1 MYLWVLPGLQ
11 NSYRLRLPENGD
23 MYVGDVFQEY
33 ALAFFRLQ
41 KKILNPQSEICSGVD
56 IIIAGMFNFMALK
69 KPLFGSTAG
78 SGVEIFCSDVE
89 TS

>member
-1 MYLWVLPGLQ
+1 
-11 NSYRLRLPENGD
+11 
-23 MYVGDVFQEY
+23 MYVGGVFQEY
-33 ALAFFRLQ
+33 GLAFFRLQ

-69 KPLFGSTAG
+69 IPFFGSTPC
-78 SGVEIFCSDVE
+78 SWVKIFCSDVE